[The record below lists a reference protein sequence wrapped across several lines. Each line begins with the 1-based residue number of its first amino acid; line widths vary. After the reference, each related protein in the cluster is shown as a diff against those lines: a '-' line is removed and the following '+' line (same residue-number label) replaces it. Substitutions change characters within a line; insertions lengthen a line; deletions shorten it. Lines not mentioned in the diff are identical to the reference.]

1 MAALTKQQNKQ
12 KILDTSKA
20 LFYESGYSAITMD
33 DIARKLGMSK
43 KTLYKYYSGGKYEIM
58 CQIIRDLKDE
68 LAGGVNKIVNNES
81 APYPEKLR
89 QMLNFV
95 GFTLANISQ
104 ALLEDLQKN
113 LPALWEEL
121 NRHKRESAYLRF
133 NKLIEEG
140 RRKGFINQ
148 SVNHRLIVALYASA
162 VQNLLDPAFLN
173 QLPEEIL
180 QDLPKSPGVIFDNLV
195 NIIYEG
201 ILNADAKEKFKLL
214 K

>member
-1 MAALTKQQNKQ
+1 MIALTKQQNKQ

-20 LFYESGYSAITMD
+20 LFYASGYSAITMD

-43 KTLYKYYSGGKYEIM
+43 KTLYKYYSGKYEIM
-58 CQIIRDLKDE
+58 CQIIRNLKDE

-81 APYPEKLR
+81 TAYPEKLR

-95 GFTLANISQ
+95 GFTLANISP

-140 RRKGFINQ
+140 RRKGFINEG
-148 SVNHRLIVALYASA
+148 VNHRLIVALYASA

-180 QDLPKSPGVIFDNLV
+180 EDLPQSPGVIFDNLV
-195 NIIYEG
+195 NIIFEG